1 MSTAISEITPS
12 IDKADAAALDRRVAR
27 LDAAED
33 DLGYDTARRL
43 LHGGARSR
51 ALTPTHRSAVDRRP
65 RDSRP
70 GGGVVGYG
78 DGARAFGRPRAAGA
92 HPMRRVEQAQ
102 IGFAALAVAALLTA
116 LVVAGLIALAHAR
129 AGEWGGASGG
139 SVPAV
144 VDGTAGHGAAHPR

>member
-12 IDKADAAALDRRVAR
+12 IGTTDAALDRRIAD

-43 LHGGARSR
+43 LRGGARSR

-78 DGARAFGRPRAAGA
+78 DGTRALGQRRASGA

-116 LVVAGLIALAHAR
+116 LVVAGLIVLAHAR
-129 AGEWGGASGG
+129 AGEWGGGSGG
-139 SVPAV
+139 SVPVV
-144 VDGTAGHGAAHPR
+144 VDSTGGHGGAHPR

>member
-12 IDKADAAALDRRVAR
+12 IGRKDAALGRRIADLDTA
-27 LDAAED
+27 D
-33 DLGYDTARRL
+33 DELGYDTAQRVLR
-43 LHGGARSR
+43 GGARSR
-51 ALTPTHRSAVDRRP
+51 ALTPAHRSAVDRRP

-78 DGARAFGRPRAAGA
+78 DGAKAFVRRQAAGA

-129 AGEWGGASGG
+129 AGEWGGGSGG

-144 VDGTAGHGAAHPR
+144 VEGVDGRSGVHPR

>member
-1 MSTAISEITPS
+1 MSTAISETTPP
-12 IDKADAAALDRRVAR
+12 IGGTDAALARRVVD
-27 LDAAED
+27 LDPAED
-33 DLGYDTARRL
+33 DLGYDTARRVL
-43 LHGGARSR
+43 CGGTRSR

-70 GGGVVGYG
+70 DGGVAGYG
-78 DGARAFGRPRAAGA
+78 TGARAFVRTQASGV

-129 AGEWGGASGG
+129 SGDWGGASGG
-139 SVPAV
+139 SAPAV
-144 VDGTAGHGAAHPR
+144 VDGAEGHGEAHPR